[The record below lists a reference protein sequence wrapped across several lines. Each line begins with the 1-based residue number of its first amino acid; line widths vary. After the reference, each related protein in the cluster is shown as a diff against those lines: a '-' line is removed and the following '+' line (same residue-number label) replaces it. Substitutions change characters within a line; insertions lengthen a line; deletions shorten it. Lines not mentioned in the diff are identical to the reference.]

1 MDKRVES
8 LQADCLD
15 GGSTPPSS
23 TKKERTFGSLFFC
36 RADASIFTFLLE
48 LYAKHLK
55 LGYSTHVE
63 LLKLIDDARIAGV
76 HMDTPHTILSIQ
88 ILG

>member
-23 TKKERTFGSLFFC
+23 TKKERTSVLFFC
-36 RADASIFTFLLE
+36 GA
-48 LYAKHLK
+48 
-55 LGYSTHVE
+55 GE
-63 LLKLIDDARIAGV
+63 LLTTYTLIEFT
-76 HMDTPHTILSIQ
+76 TPKYRAKAKSYII
-88 ILG
+88 

>member
-23 TKKERTFGSLFFC
+23 TKKERTLVLSFF
-36 RADASIFTFLLE
+36 
-48 LYAKHLK
+48 
-55 LGYSTHVE
+55 VE
-63 LLKLIDDARIAGV
+63 LNNQLLFL
-76 HMDTPHTILSIQ
+76 HSP
-88 ILG
+88 